1 MYIKIHLNLSNDKFF
16 NILILMKKGESL
28 MKIFISADMEGISG
42 VATNQQLK
50 TPSEYQR
57 FRKLMTADVNA
68 AIEGAFNGGAT
79 EVVVADGHGNMS
91 NIIIEELDSR
101 ARLVS
106 GSNRVMCQLEG
117 LDETFSG
124 IMFVGHHGREA
135 GSDVTVIS
143 HTLAGICVKEM
154 KINGKVVGE
163 TEMNTMVAGS
173 FGVPAI
179 FISGDDAYVKEVK
192 ETLPNVE
199 GAVTKRA
206 VDRFSAELLH
216 PEVAQTIIR
225 EKAEKAVERI
235 GEFTPTKVN
244 GPITFEID
252 FKGPQ
257 QAKMTTTLPTVEL
270 ISPTKIRFT
279 CDDMVTAYKHM
290 WGCVII
296 AMAATNGV
304 LGSVNS

>member
-1 MYIKIHLNLSNDKFF
+1 
-16 NILILMKKGESL
+16 

-50 TPSEYQR
+50 TNSEYQR

-91 NIIIEELDSR
+91 NILIEELDPR

-117 LDETFSG
+117 LDDTFDG
-124 IMFVGHHGREA
+124 IMFVGHHGREG

-143 HTLAGICVKEM
+143 HTLAGICINEM

-163 TEMNTMVAGS
+163 TEMNTLVAGA

-179 FISGDDAYVKEVK
+179 FISGDDAYVREVK
-192 ETLPNVE
+192 ETLPDVE
-199 GAVTKRA
+199 AAVTKRA
-206 VDRFSAELLH
+206 VDRFAAELLH
-216 PEVAQTIIR
+216 PEVARAEIR
-225 EKAEKAVERI
+225 TKAEAAVKKT
-235 GEFTPTKVN
+235 GTFKPM
-244 GPITFEID
+244 TFEGPVTFDIEL
-252 FKGPQ
+252 KGPQ

-270 ISPTKIRFT
+270 TGPKNIRFT
-279 CDDMVTAYKHM
+279 CEDIVTAYKHM
-290 WGCVII
+290 WGCAII
-296 AMAATNGV
+296 AMTATNGV
-304 LGSVNS
+304 LGSVNA

>member
-1 MYIKIHLNLSNDKFF
+1 
-16 NILILMKKGESL
+16 

-42 VATNQQLK
+42 VAANQQLK
-50 TPSEYQR
+50 TNSEYQR
-57 FRKLMTADVNA
+57 FRKLMTLDVNA

-91 NIIIEELDSR
+91 NILIEELDSR

-106 GSNRVMCQLEG
+106 GNNRVMCQLEG
-117 LDETFSG
+117 LDETFDG
-124 IMFVGHHGREA
+124 IMFVGHHGREG

-143 HTLAGICVKEM
+143 HTLAGICVNEM

-163 TEMNTMVAGS
+163 TEMNSFVAGA
-173 FGVPAI
+173 FGVPPL

-192 ETLPNVE
+192 ETLPEVE
-199 GAVTKRA
+199 AAVVKRA
-206 VDRFSAELLH
+206 VDRFAAELIH
-216 PEVAQTIIR
+216 PETARAEIR
-225 EKAEKAVERI
+225 TKAEAAVRKIKEAK
-235 GEFTPTKVN
+235 PLKVN
-244 GPITFEID
+244 GPITFEIE

-270 ISPTKIRFT
+270 TGPKSIRFT
-279 CDDMVTAYKHM
+279 CDDIVTAYKHM

-296 AMAATNGV
+296 AMTATNGV
-304 LGSVNS
+304 LGSVNA

>member
-1 MYIKIHLNLSNDKFF
+1 MDIHL
-16 NILILMKKGESL
+16 GGYL

-50 TPSEYQR
+50 TNSEYQR

-68 AIEGAFNGGAT
+68 AIEGAFNGGAE

-91 NIIIEELDSR
+91 NIIIEEMDPR

-106 GSNRVMCQLEG
+106 GNNRVMCQLEG
-117 LDETFSG
+117 LDESFSG
-124 IMFVGHHGREA
+124 IMFVGHHGREG
-135 GSDVTVIS
+135 GSDLTVIS
-143 HTLAGICVKEM
+143 HTLAGICVNEM
-154 KINGKVVGE
+154 KINGKIVGE
-163 TEMNTMVAGS
+163 TEMNTMVAGA

-179 FISGDDAYVKEVK
+179 FVSGDDAYVKEVQ
-192 ETLPNVE
+192 ETLPHVE

-206 VDRFSAELLH
+206 VDRFAAELIH
-216 PEVAQTIIR
+216 PEKAREEIR
-225 EKAEKAVERI
+225 AKAEAAVKKAKDQKAVK
-235 GEFTPTKVN
+235 TD
-244 GPITFEID
+244 GPVTFEIEMR
-252 FKGPQ
+252 GPQ

-270 ISPTKIRFT
+270 IGPKRIKFT

-296 AMAATNGV
+296 AMTATNGV
-304 LGSVNS
+304 LGQVNA

>member
-1 MYIKIHLNLSNDKFF
+1 
-16 NILILMKKGESL
+16 

-79 EVVVADGHGNMS
+79 EIVVADGHGNMS
-91 NIIIEELDSR
+91 NIIIEELDPR

-117 LDETFSG
+117 LDTSFDG
-124 IMFVGHHGREA
+124 IMFVGHHGREG

-143 HTLAGICVKEM
+143 HTLAGICVEEM
-154 KINGKVVGE
+154 KINGRVVGE
-163 TEMNTMVAGS
+163 TEMNSYVAGS
-173 FGVPAI
+173 LGVPPL
-179 FISGDDAYVKEVK
+179 FISGDDAYVKEVQ
-192 ETLPNVE
+192 ETLPEVE

-206 VDRFSAELLH
+206 VDRFAAELLH
-216 PEVAQTIIR
+216 PEVARAEIR
-225 EKAEKAVERI
+225 TKAEAAVNKAKTAKPLVI
-235 GEFTPTKVN
+235 GE
-244 GPITFEID
+244 GPVTFDLI

-270 ISPTKIRFT
+270 TGPKSIRFT
-279 CDDMVTAYKHM
+279 YEDMVTAYKHM

-296 AMAATNGV
+296 AMTATNGV
-304 LGSVNS
+304 LGSVNA

>member
-1 MYIKIHLNLSNDKFF
+1 
-16 NILILMKKGESL
+16 

-50 TPSEYQR
+50 TPSEYLR

-91 NIIIEELDSR
+91 NIIIEEMDKR

-117 LDETFSG
+117 LDDSFDG
-124 IMFVGHHGREA
+124 IMFVGHHGREG

-143 HTLAGICVKEM
+143 HTLAGICVNEM
-154 KINGKVVGE
+154 KINGQIVGE
-163 TEMNTMVAGS
+163 TEMNAYVAGA
-173 FGVPAI
+173 FGVPPL
-179 FISGDDAYVKEVK
+179 FISGDDAYVHEVQQ
-192 ETLPNVE
+192 TLPSVE

-206 VDRFSAELLH
+206 VDRFAAELLH
-216 PEVAQTIIR
+216 PESAQEIIR
-225 EKAEKAVERI
+225 EKAETAVKNAANQKPV
-235 GEFTPTKVN
+235 TLS
-244 GPITFEID
+244 GPITFEIQ

-257 QAKMTTTLPTVEL
+257 QAKMTTTIPSVEL
-270 ISPTKIRFT
+270 IDPKRIRFT
-279 CDDMVTAYKHM
+279 CNDMVTAYKHM

-296 AMAATNGV
+296 AITATNGV
-304 LGSVNS
+304 LGNVNA